1 MLTPVAMVTVHTE
14 CLDSVA
20 PGIDAT
26 AFSTIMAP
34 HVLLPV
40 AAVPLPCN
48 ALQYTPVLGAV
59 APDATGMGV
68 VEPVGVNVPAA
79 GATAPACTVTHA
91 APLPNTLPLANDE
104 PLVYPLLPSADPL
117 PNALPL
123 ANDEPLP
130 YPLPYAELSPPG
142 GPLN

>member
-40 AAVPLPCN
+40 TAAAPCTCAPLP
-48 ALQYTPVLGAV
+48 Y
-59 APDATGMGV
+59 
-68 VEPVGVNVPAA
+68 E
-79 GATAPACTVTHA
+79 A

-104 PLVYPLLPSADPL
+104 L
-117 PNALPL
+117 
-123 ANDEPLP
+123 LP

>member
-40 AAVPLPCN
+40 AAVPPPCN

-91 APLPNTLPLANDE
+91 APLPYDA
-104 PLVYPLLPSADPL
+104 APL